1 MRQICHI
8 DALYVAMNIAIIKAE
23 VILMYTVQPKNM
35 LVMNILEILRKH
47 SDADHR
53 LNQKD
58 IVDLL
63 HSEYDMTVDRKAVK
77 RNLMNLMDFGYE
89 LEYTETVRTNKRG
102 EQEILYS
109 DWYLVRDFTDAE
121 LRLLIDS
128 LLFSKH
134 LPYSQCKDLIGK
146 LEDLSNK
153 YFKAKVKHIRTL
165 PEKMP
170 NNKQIFYSIEIL
182 DEAISK
188 GKKVEFIYNDFGVDK
203 KLHPRLSSSGNVRK
217 YIVNPYQMAATN
229 GRYYLIGNYDKYS
242 NISHYRVDKISEIKI
257 LDEPIKKQKELD
269 ESISLPTHMAEH
281 IYMFSGSSERVT
293 MRIEKGI
300 INDVIDWFGKDVS
313 FHDEMGDEV
322 TISVVVNLQAMRYWA
337 MQYANYAEVL
347 TPQKLRDQIKEDLIA
362 AVEMYK

>member
-1 MRQICHI
+1 M
-8 DALYVAMNIAIIKAE
+8 YVA
-23 VILMYTVQPKNM
+23 QPKNM
-35 LVMNILEILRKH
+35 LVMNVLEILKKY
-47 SDADHR
+47 SDENHR
-53 LNQKD
+53 LNQKE
-58 IVDLL
+58 IIDLL
-63 HSEYDMTVDRKAVK
+63 ESEYQMTVDRKAVK
-77 RNLMNLMDFGYE
+77 RNLMNLLDFGYE
-89 LEYTETVRTNKRG
+89 LEYTETIRTNKKG
-102 EQEILYS
+102 EQETLYS

-134 LPYSQCKDLIGK
+134 IPYSQCKDLIGK

-153 YFKAKVKHIRTL
+153 YFKAKVKHIRAL

-188 GKKVEFIYNDFGVDK
+188 GKKVEFLYNDFGVDK
-203 KLHPRLSSSGNVRK
+203 KLHPRMSSSGEARR

-242 NISHYRVDKISEIKI
+242 NIAHYRIDKISEIKI
-257 LDEPIKKQKELD
+257 LDESAKKQKELY

-281 IYMFSGSSERVT
+281 IYMFSGGSERVT
-293 MRIEKGI
+293 MRIEKAL
-300 INDVIDWFGKDVS
+300 INDVIDWFGRDVS
-313 FHDEMGDEV
+313 FHDEAGDEI
-322 TISVVVNLQAMRYWA
+322 TASVVVNLQAMRYWA
-337 MQYANYAEVL
+337 MQYANYAEIL
-347 TPQKLRDQIKEDLIA
+347 APQKLREQIKEDLMA